1 MSARAGELAQ
11 QLRRYTDRHPIALDI
26 ALLLTVTVVAAALRL
41 SRLGAIPYGVHS
53 DEAQLGTD
61 GHKILNGDFIG
72 VYTHAVLGQPSGHAY
87 LTLPSIWLLGD
98 TAFALRLPLAL
109 VGLAAIPL
117 LYLLVR
123 VSYARIEAFFASALL
138 AISYWHL
145 FYSRVAHWSISY
157 GTVVL
162 AVLLCYML
170 GLKTQRRAWFVA
182 AGVLLGLGAYTYNIY
197 PVAVV
202 ALVVAIG
209 IVSWLRC
216 RGASWRRYRLSLVFM
231 AIAAFVVALPMI
243 LYVARPSSYYW
254 FHVNNYSEVGV
265 TKSPEYARADT
276 LGKAKL
282 IGDQVRTFAGA
293 YAWDAPLDNV
303 DGNGLRP
310 MFDPATLVLLGIGLV
325 MAVRR
330 RREPMVVAAL
340 CCLFIIP
347 LPAVLQRGSI
357 MRQPLGAAPF
367 AMFFAALPLAALWRF
382 AWRARWPAG
391 TLAASAAVMVLALIS
406 AVTVH
411 DYFWTYR
418 KDPWPRTIYF
428 SEMTT
433 VSEYMRD
440 LPADTLILF
449 YSERATI
456 NLETRQFLAP
466 DVRGTDRS
474 REFSDFDGSIDLPD
488 RKQPV
493 AFVLLGSYLPLLP
506 RIEAKYPGGEERI
519 VERDGKTE
527 FYAYEL
533 PAEPAGEATM
543 PIGVP

>member
-1 MSARAGELAQ
+1 VSARAGEFAQ
-11 QLRRYTDRHPIALDI
+11 QLRRYFDRHPIGLDI
-26 ALLLTVTVVAAALRL
+26 ALLLTVTAVAAALRL

-109 VGLAAIPL
+109 VALAAIPL

-123 VSYARIEAFFASALL
+123 VSYARTEAFFASALL

-145 FYSRVAHWSISY
+145 FYSRVAHWSVSY

-170 GLKTQRRAWFVA
+170 
-182 AGVLLGLGAYTYNIY
+182 GVLLGLGAYTYNIY

-209 IVSWLRC
+209 IISWLRC
-216 RGASWRRYRLSLVFM
+216 RGASWRRYRLSLALM
-231 AIAAFVVALPMI
+231 AIAALIVALPMI

-265 TKSPEYARADT
+265 TKSPEYRRADT

-282 IGDQVRTFAGA
+282 IGEQLRTFAGA

-310 MFDPATLVLLGIGLV
+310 MFDPPTLILLGIGVV

-330 RREPMVVAAL
+330 RRE
-340 CCLFIIP
+340 
-347 LPAVLQRGSI
+347 
-357 MRQPLGAAPF
+357 
-367 AMFFAALPLAALWRF
+367 
-382 AWRARWPAG
+382 
-391 TLAASAAVMVLALIS
+391 
-406 AVTVH
+406 
-411 DYFWTYR
+411 
-418 KDPWPRTIYF
+418 
-428 SEMTT
+428 
-433 VSEYMRD
+433 
-440 LPADTLILF
+440 
-449 YSERATI
+449 
-456 NLETRQFLAP
+456 
-466 DVRGTDRS
+466 RS
-474 REFSDFDGSIDLPD
+474 P
-488 RKQPV
+488 
-493 AFVLLGSYLPLLP
+493 
-506 RIEAKYPGGEERI
+506 
-519 VERDGKTE
+519 
-527 FYAYEL
+527 
-533 PAEPAGEATM
+533 
-543 PIGVP
+543 